1 MGLHN
6 LYIDIDR
13 SEAVRSASDSSIVSL
28 PPLVQGDQLQL
39 RIWLLTGYSQLSE
52 YDQVPVSG
60 ITLEV
65 AIGVKIG
72 SVSSLYTQQFTWTP
86 SVDLGQPY
94 FSGTL
99 PMNTAEITTLLST
112 SATASAWFEVK
123 MITSALPVTI
133 LSEPVTIQAA
143 VIKADSTQVPVPL
156 TPLSAEAANASFV
169 RVDHTGSFIL
179 RNATTGAA
187 ILVYC
192 DDDGALRSDPI
203 V

>member
-1 MGLHN
+1 MSFHN

-13 SEAVRSASDSSIVSL
+13 SEAVRGVSDSSIVSL

-39 RIWLLTGYSQLSE
+39 RIWLLQNYSQLSD
-52 YDQVPVSG
+52 YDMLAVSG

-65 AIGVKIG
+65 AIGTKVG
-72 SVSSLYTQQFTWTP
+72 NSSSYYTQQFTWTP
-86 SVDLGQPY
+86 STDLAQPY

-99 PMNTAEITTLLST
+99 PMNTAEITTLLGT
-112 SATASAWFEVK
+112 SATASAWMEVK
-123 MITSALPVTI
+123 MISSALPVTI

-143 VIKADSTQVPVPL
+143 VIKADTNQVPIPL

-179 RNATTGAA
+179 RNANGKA

-192 DDDGALRSDPI
+192 DEDGALRSDPI
-203 V
+203 L